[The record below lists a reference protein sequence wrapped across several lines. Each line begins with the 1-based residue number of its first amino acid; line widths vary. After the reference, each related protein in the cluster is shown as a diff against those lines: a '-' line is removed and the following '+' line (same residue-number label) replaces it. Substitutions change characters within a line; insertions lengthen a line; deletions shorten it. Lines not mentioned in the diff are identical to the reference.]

1 MKSEGLVLA
10 FHIHKLL
17 FVLTIKVL
25 LKLPPG
31 KPIKVVL
38 LGKTGNGKSATG
50 NTLLGREVFEENHD
64 AESKWTNCRIEKRED
79 DEREITV
86 IDTPGFMHT
95 GSSTSQ
101 DHEENQEK
109 VLQEATRMFSQ
120 APDGFDAIALV
131 MKIGT
136 RFTKEDQQTLTLIQ
150 KWLGKDAEKNMFL
163 ILTCADQARQR
174 AEKQKASLDEIKN
187 KFIKSSPRLQE
198 FVKQIGENK
207 VLLFDNT
214 LEINTDAS
222 KEQVSRFIQV

>member
-1 MKSEGLVLA
+1 M
-10 FHIHKLL
+10 

-31 KPIKVVL
+31 KPLKVVL

-50 NTLLGREVFEENHD
+50 NTLLGREVFEENHE

-101 DHEENQEK
+101 GSKTWLFDHEENQEK

-150 KWLGKDAEKNMFL
+150 EWLGKDAEKNMFL

-174 AEKQKASLDEIKN
+174 AEKQKASLYEIKN